1 MNIHEYQAKE
11 LLQKFDV
18 ATTRG
23 RVAATLDEAEQIAR
37 ELGDIDIVVK
47 AQIHAGGRGKG
58 SFKDGFKGGVHVRKT
73 PDEVRDVAA
82 KMLGQILVTHQTGPA
97 GRLVNK
103 LLVAES
109 ADIAREI
116 YFAVLLDRATAAP
129 LIVASTEGGVEIEAV
144 AAKSPEKIIREPI
157 DPLAG
162 LQPYQARKLASQLG
176 FESSQLKNA
185 SKLFEG
191 LYRTFI
197 AYDCSMIEVN
207 PLVVTNKGE
216 VLALDAK
223 FNFDDNALYRHPEI
237 AAMRDVAEED
247 PREVEASKHGLNYI
261 GLDGDIACLVNGAGL
276 AMATMD
282 IIKFY
287 GGEPANFLD
296 VGGGATEEQVTEAL
310 KILIADKHV
319 KAILVN
325 IFGGIM
331 KVDIIAQG
339 IINAAKSVKLSVPL
353 VVRLEGTNVERGKQM
368 LKESGLALIAADDLA
383 DAAQKVVTARNRNSK
398 SQIPNP
404 KFQLNSQIP
413 IPKWTLARNDAI
425 WKTAHFGSRTP
436 FYQTT
441 TRTLANTED
450 ARQLV
455 RASRSVAANWIEAD
469 EALSKKDFLMRQ
481 KFAQKKQKRAAV
493 SCAYSTRFQRRMRP
507 VLATVWQRKLASSR
521 LSSLRSSRN
530 LATYDFSLCA
540 FFALRFCL
548 DLA

>member
-23 RVAATLDEAEQIAR
+23 RVASSLGEAEQIAR
-37 ELGDIDIVVK
+37 ELGDVDIVIK

-58 SFKDGFKGGVHVRKT
+58 TFKNGFKGGVHVRRT
-73 PDEVRDVAA
+73 PDEVRDVAL

-97 GRLVNK
+97 GRKVNK

-129 LIVASTEGGVEIEAV
+129 VIVASTEGGVEIEAV

-162 LQPYQARKLASQLG
+162 LQPFQTRKLAKQLG
-176 FESSQLKNA
+176 FESSQLKSA

-191 LYRTFI
+191 LYRTFV
-197 AYDCSMIEVN
+197 AYDCSMVEVN
-207 PLVVTNKGE
+207 PLVVTTQGD

-237 AAMRDVAEED
+237 AALRDIAEED

-261 GLDGDIACLVNGAGL
+261 GLDGNIACLVNGAGL

-296 VGGGATEEQVTEAL
+296 VGGGATEEQVTEAF
-310 KILIADKHV
+310 KILIADKKV

-331 KVDIIAQG
+331 KCDIIAQG
-339 IINAAKSVKLSVPL
+339 IVNAAKTLKLSVPL
-353 VVRLEGTNVERGKQM
+353 VVRLEGTNVEAGKK
-368 LKESGLALIAADDLA
+368 LIADSGLAVIAADDLA
-383 DAAQKVVTARNRNSK
+383 DAAQKAVKATA
-398 SQIPNP
+398 
-404 KFQLNSQIP
+404 
-413 IPKWTLARNDAI
+413 
-425 WKTAHFGSRTP
+425 G
-436 FYQTT
+436 
-441 TRTLANTED
+441 
-450 ARQLV
+450 
-455 RASRSVAANWIEAD
+455 
-469 EALSKKDFLMRQ
+469 KK
-481 KFAQKKQKRAAV
+481 
-493 SCAYSTRFQRRMRP
+493 
-507 VLATVWQRKLASSR
+507 
-521 LSSLRSSRN
+521 
-530 LATYDFSLCA
+530 
-540 FFALRFCL
+540 
-548 DLA
+548 